1 MLLTFHAC
9 REETEAIIRE
19 GGDFFFYHTF
29 LYCIFNNS
37 SFPSNYSMHA
47 SFFLFYV
54 YFFKSQSLLKEKEE
68 ARRHKVHPFTLFF
81 SHSIGKG

>member
-1 MLLTFHAC
+1 MYLLKSLNQLIESEHATDETNGLMLVTFHAC

-29 LYCIFNNS
+29 LYCIVNNS

-47 SFFLFYV
+47 SFSCYI
-54 YFFKSQSLLKEKEE
+54 FFFSN
-68 ARRHKVHPFTLFF
+68 HKVF
-81 SHSIGKG
+81 